1 VGPWS
6 GVKVERPQR
15 SEDERPRGRRGSAAH
30 SRGSG
35 GRGKDVVVQVIS
47 LPPCENVAMQE
58 TSVGRAGAQPYL
70 GPRTVVR
77 RHDDGWGARRAGW
90 KRGAAAQ
97 SLREV
102 HPTARWRQETCGSR
116 PRASA

>member
-1 VGPWS
+1 MR
-6 GVKVERPQR
+6 GVPEGDQR
-15 SEDERPRGRRGSAAH
+15 
-30 SRGSG
+30 
-35 GRGKDVVVQVIS
+35 
-47 LPPCENVAMQE
+47 
-58 TSVGRAGAQPYL
+58 TYL